1 MVATIAYCILLYFIF
16 LTCLMWQVE
25 SRRIRNII
33 PKIRIPFL
41 SSSKKEYTPLVF
53 FTFPKGFIDECDEME
68 KVVSEIEEEIGCR
81 VERLDI
87 ARDSAAEATMSLL
100 TRRGAPFLYHRES
113 CQIVHGSSARGTGT
127 SKKTNNDDTN
137 AREKGIDK
145 ARVVAWAKG
154 RYLPPIGVKVGP
166 TTAKRSAPIVVSQ
179 EDTSLDQAELIKES
193 SLTPEQLE
201 GKRAMEQRTE
211 AHTVATDKK

>member
-1 MVATIAYCILLYFIF
+1 MLGAIAHYILLYFF
-16 LTCLMWQVE
+16 FSTCLIWQVE
-25 SRRIRNII
+25 SRRRRNIM

-100 TRRGAPFLYHRES
+100 TSRGAPFLYHRES
-113 CQIVHGSSARGTGT
+113 CQIVHGSSPRAGT
-127 SKKTNNDDTN
+127 SKKTNNDDTSV
-137 AREKGIDK
+137 REKAIDK
-145 ARVVAWAKG
+145 TRVVAWAKG
-154 RYLPPIGVKVGP
+154 EILGEEVYGR
-166 TTAKRSAPIVVSQ
+166 
-179 EDTSLDQAELIKES
+179 
-193 SLTPEQLE
+193 
-201 GKRAMEQRTE
+201 
-211 AHTVATDKK
+211 